1 MGQVGRN
8 DPCPCGSGK
17 KYKKCCG
24 KNNVVNI
31 DRLLERE
38 ILAQQD
44 KIIDFA
50 LINYGQ
56 EITEIISVYLEEMDI
71 PEEVEELFTFLM
83 DRWIIFDVPID
94 SENKIID
101 VYIKESLKSIKRPK
115 LKEII
120 LSWNRGRPIIGEL
133 ISKKGEFFLLADIIS
148 DQTFK
153 VKVLDDSPHQPET
166 GTIIIGII
174 VPIGSDEFTFFT
186 TFIDVPEELGFSFMQ
201 DIREFYHSDRSAD
214 SPEKFLSDKFP
225 ALLGFA
231 FLEREIT
238 AETMIWES
246 YHQQLVAEIF
256 QKGMEQLG
264 HDHVFIEMGLMLWQR
279 YCEYEEPIINKPS
292 VYAAALHYLVDHF
305 AFGEMTQKELA
316 GMYQV
321 STSGLSQ
328 KYRHI
333 KEVLEDE
340 LEMIM
345 NELEKIIA
353 GNLVDEDG
361 VETIPFTRLEMERH
375 LLEITRDIEGKEFDS
390 IEDINA
396 YLNQPNRKK
405 RKTAADKEKAQD
417 IIFDAYNA
425 KGKRRKE
432 LLKKALKLDPNHPDI
447 YNIMGDDA
455 TSLKEANAFYREG
468 VVRGEKQLGQ
478 AYFKENM
485 GHFWGIIETRPFMR
499 AKFNYGQTL
508 EALGKLKEAIV
519 QYEELLALD
528 EMDHQAV
535 RYLLFAAYVKDG
547 KLSQAERLLKKYPE
561 EHNAHGLFN
570 RCLLEGLKNGKT
582 ERYKKLM
589 DKAKKQNPFV
599 MDYLTQKRSLPKLMP
614 ETYIL
619 GDKSEA
625 IIYADLC
632 GELWQKSGLL

>member
-1 MGQVGRN
+1 
-8 DPCPCGSGK
+8 
-17 KYKKCCG
+17 
-24 KNNVVNI
+24 
-31 DRLLERE
+31 
-38 ILAQQD
+38 
-44 KIIDFA
+44 
-50 LINYGQ
+50 
-56 EITEIISVYLEEMDI
+56 
-71 PEEVEELFTFLM
+71 
-83 DRWIIFDVPID
+83 
-94 SENKIID
+94 
-101 VYIKESLKSIKRPK
+101 
-115 LKEII
+115 
-120 LSWNRGRPIIGEL
+120 
-133 ISKKGEFFLLADIIS
+133 
-148 DQTFK
+148 
-153 VKVLDDSPHQPET
+153 
-166 GTIIIGII
+166 
-174 VPIGSDEFTFFT
+174 
-186 TFIDVPEELGFSFMQ
+186 
-201 DIREFYHSDRSAD
+201 
-214 SPEKFLSDKFP
+214 
-225 ALLGFA
+225 
-231 FLEREIT
+231 
-238 AETMIWES
+238 
-246 YHQQLVAEIF
+246 
-256 QKGMEQLG
+256 
-264 HDHVFIEMGLMLWQR
+264 
-279 YCEYEEPIINKPS
+279 
-292 VYAAALHYLVDHF
+292 
-305 AFGEMTQKELA
+305 MTQKELA

-321 STSGLSQ
+321 SASGLSQ

-405 RKTAADKEKAQD
+405 RKAAADKEKAQD